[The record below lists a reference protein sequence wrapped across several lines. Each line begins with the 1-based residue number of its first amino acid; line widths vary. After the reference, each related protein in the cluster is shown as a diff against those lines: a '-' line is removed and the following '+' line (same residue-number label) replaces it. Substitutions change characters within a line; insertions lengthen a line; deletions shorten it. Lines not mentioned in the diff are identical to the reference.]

1 MPFIRSWS
9 WCHLQ
14 DLDLDAIFYM
24 YLFSFKCKM
33 KKTPS
38 AERYLADIFLP
49 VFCELLENSSSSSK
63 CVPKGF
69 RKFTKNTGGEILW

>member
-1 MPFIRSWS
+1 
-9 WCHLQ
+9 
-14 DLDLDAIFYM
+14 
-24 YLFSFKCKM
+24 M

-69 RKFTKNTGGEILW
+69 RKFTKNTGGEIL